1 MDGSADALI
10 ARVQPYPRPPP
21 KANRPRANRHPWSV
35 PDTSDFYNHQTRCA
49 CDEDDHGPTT
59 IDKSPAMNDPPS
71 KLTPATQVPFTNE
84 RTNDQTARA
93 TERPTT
99 TVDDD
104 DHETQRR
111 LDHDRLRC

>member
-10 ARVQPYPRPPP
+10 ARVQRRPRQSL
-21 KANRPRANRHPWSV
+21 KANRPHADYRPCSV
-35 PDTSDFYNHQTRCA
+35 PDTSDFHSHQTQCA
-49 CDEDDHGPTT
+49 SNEDDHGPTT
-59 IDKSPAMNDPPS
+59 IDESPAINDTPS

-84 RTNDQTARA
+84 RTNDQKARA

-99 TVDDD
+99 TVNDD

-111 LDHDRLRC
+111 LNHHRPR